1 MLHSI
6 KLDKLFN
13 KEDIQIDFNKK
24 SVIITGDNGNGKTTI
39 LNILYNTLI
48 GNYSTVNVKFESMSI
63 DFAPDFEFMDQVKV
77 DKQVIDNGEKT
88 SIIYNYKNQSLEVI
102 LKVLNIPKSI
112 ILDRITKTVNS
123 KEDIL
128 YEGKN
133 RDEQLINSEK
143 EVSIITLLELI
154 EENDFRSKLTKIN
167 ESLLYFPTYRRIDL
181 DIESYMLVSLIVQL

>member
-6 KLDKLFN
+6 KIDKLFN